1 MATRQV
7 PGVEHA
13 FWCRMGGK
21 EYVRW
26 VREEDEDA
34 FFNALAKVH
43 AARESELSNDDGASL
58 GSFLGAFRAYGIAIP
73 VWQLEPGTTAEQLT
87 APMQALGAR
96 LQAALADDAAL
107 NADERR
113 AKAGI
118 ISRQVN
124 L

>member
-1 MATRQV
+1 M
-7 PGVEHA
+7 
-13 FWCRMGGK
+13 
-21 EYVRW
+21 
-26 VREEDEDA
+26 
-34 FFNALAKVH
+34 
-43 AARESELSNDDGASL
+43 
-58 GSFLGAFRAYGIAIP
+58 
-73 VWQLEPGTTAEQLT
+73 WQLEPGTTAEQLT